1 MKPDRR
7 LATEHKRATGFS
19 LLEIMIAMVLSFI
32 VIAGVISVYLA
43 SKRSL
48 TEVEQVA
55 SLSENGRFAL
65 QVLGYSVRHIGFYG
79 GASPADIRMDT
90 ALGTVSGNC
99 TGAAAAY
106 DTDNSFFALRA
117 TSGAVADCIQDA
129 MPGTDVLVIKGVDPR
144 PLYDAD
150 PAVVGAPRD
159 GNFPAAEWD
168 EQQTYVIANSESG
181 MLLDGADTPP
191 DVREGNEFALA
202 AAWPYRVQIFYIR
215 NGATPTL
222 SRKVLS
228 WDAEELSMSMK
239 KTQDLVH
246 GVENMRF
253 LFGYDSNND
262 GKVDT
267 LANLDGVN
275 SLGNAGDLNSADAWS
290 RVASLQAFLLLR
302 SDVSDPGYTNA
313 KTYMLGDDP
322 IQPPPDG
329 VRRILLH
336 TDIALRNPGLLL

>member
-1 MKPDRR
+1 MKSDRR
-7 LATEHKRATGFS
+7 RRAAQHKRATGFS

-65 QVLGYSVRHIGFYG
+65 QLLGYSVRHIGFYG
-79 GASPADIRMDT
+79 GASPADIRMDS
-90 ALGTVSGNC
+90 ALELVDGNC
-99 TGAAAAY
+99 AGAAAAY

-117 TSGAVADCIQDA
+117 TSAAVAVCITDA
-129 MPGTDVLVIKGVDPR
+129 VPNTDVLVIKGVDPS

-150 PAVVGAPRD
+150 PENFSAPRD
-159 GNFPAAEWD
+159 GMFDGGAWD
-168 EQQTYVIANSESG
+168 NKQTYVIANNESG
-181 MLLDGADTPP
+181 MLLDGAAETVPN
-191 DVREGNEFALA
+191 VLEGNEFALA

-215 NGATPTL
+215 NGIDGNTPPTL
-222 SRKVLS
+222 SRKILA
-228 WDAEELSMSMK
+228 WDADENAMSMDN
-239 KTQDLVH
+239 TQDLVQ

-253 LFGYDSNND
+253 LFGYDSDND
-262 GKVDT
+262 GGVDT
-267 LANLDGVN
+267 LANLEEVT
-275 SLGNAGDLNSADAWS
+275 NANGWN

-313 KTYMLGDDP
+313 KTYQLGDES
-322 IQPPPDG
+322 IEEPPDG
-329 VRRILLH
+329 LRRILLH
-336 TDIALRNPGLLL
+336 TDIALRNPGLVL